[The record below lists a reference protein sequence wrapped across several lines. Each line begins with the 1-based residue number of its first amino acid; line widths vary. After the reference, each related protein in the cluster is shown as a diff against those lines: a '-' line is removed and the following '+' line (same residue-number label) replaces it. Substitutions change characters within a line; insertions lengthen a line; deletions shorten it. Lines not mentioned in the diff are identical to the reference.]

1 MTLWAGTQ
9 RPSGG
14 QPVTTGTEFTQNT
27 TIYALWKV
35 RESGGSSGGGNS
47 GSSGS
52 TTETTQ
58 NPDGSTTTVTRPDG
72 STTETTE
79 KPDGSQEVVKTDKD
93 GTVTTTTTDPEGN
106 KTEIVEKT
114 DGSSQT
120 TVTNEDGSSSVT
132 ASGQDGRSET
142 QVKLPDAVT
151 DNAEEKGEAVKL
163 PMPAIPVASD
173 SKTAST
179 VTVDLPAGKSAKV
192 EIPVENPAAGTVA
205 ILVKE
210 DGSEEIIKTSVA
222 GESGVLVTLQDG
234 DKVKIVDNS
243 KDFTDVSDS
252 YWGTEAIDFASSREM
267 MNGVG
272 NDSFAPDSN
281 LSRGM
286 IAQVL
291 YNLEDA
297 PEAGSDAFGDVEAG
311 QWYADAVNWAAAND
325 IVNGYDDSTFGP
337 QNDITREQMAQIL
350 YNYAVFKG
358 YDISAQ
364 GDLSAFGD
372 GSETSD
378 WALPAMK
385 WAVGT
390 GLLQGYA
397 GRLNPAGTATRAE
410 VAQILMNF
418 CEKIMK

>member
-1 MTLWAGTQ
+1 M
-9 RPSGG
+9 
-14 QPVTTGTEFTQNT
+14 
-27 TIYALWKV
+27 
-35 RESGGSSGGGNS
+35 
-47 GSSGS
+47 
-52 TTETTQ
+52 
-58 NPDGSTTTVTRPDG
+58 
-72 STTETTE
+72 
-79 KPDGSQEVVKTDKD
+79 
-93 GTVTTTTTDPEGN
+93 
-106 KTEIVEKT
+106 
-114 DGSSQT
+114 
-120 TVTNEDGSSSVT
+120 
-132 ASGQDGRSET
+132 
-142 QVKLPDAVT
+142 T

-173 SKTAST
+173 SETAST

-297 PEAGSDAFGDVEAG
+297 PEAGSDAFTDVEAG

-325 IVNGYDDSTFGP
+325 IVSGYDDSTFGP
-337 QNDITREQMAQIL
+337 QKDITREQMAQIL

-358 YDISAQ
+358 YDVSAQ
-364 GDLSAFGD
+364 GDLSAFED

-385 WAVGT
+385 WAVNS

-397 GRLNPAGTATRAE
+397 GRLNPDGTATRAE
-410 VAQILMNF
+410 VAQIFMNF
-418 CEKIMK
+418 CENIVMK